1 MTATSVKQTCHRS
14 TDTIDIS
21 PVGSIIHLRFFPSF
35 LLEIRNSLTAAAPS
49 FTEKMVEMVDDAGE
63 TVLGGLR
70 RTLECEWHWPPVLE
84 RQWLPADSS
93 QGTQKTLRVMSFNLL
108 AESGLAG
115 KGIEWGAISN
125 CIWSVWDERGK
136 SYFDQLHVPM
146 GGHLIVSLL
155 RMLSCFLN
163 VLAQQQL
170 HPLKMPN
177 TEYTA
182 HQIYHICFF

>member
-1 MTATSVKQTCHRS
+1 MTAISDKQTCHKS

-21 PVGSIIHLRFFPSF
+21 PVGSMIHLRFFPSF

-115 KGIEWGAISN
+115 RGIE
-125 CIWSVWDERGK
+125 
-136 SYFDQLHVPM
+136 
-146 GGHLIVSLL
+146 
-155 RMLSCFLN
+155 
-163 VLAQQQL
+163 
-170 HPLKMPN
+170 
-177 TEYTA
+177 
-182 HQIYHICFF
+182 